1 MRWTLARQLY
11 LGFGFTL
18 AVITTIAAV
27 SWQGLTA
34 GADAART
41 LGRVSTKLATNGE
54 LANASNQ
61 LRIGVRRFLM
71 SNDPAERTNF
81 DQAYETFAKASQHFR
96 DANPSAE
103 VAERLTQLDKL
114 AGEVR
119 DGFHEI
125 VPVVLERNDLMNGR
139 FTGAGPALAERLRAS
154 RDRATGGERE
164 AIGLAADRFM
174 DAWALASTFLQ
185 TRSAE
190 TGHAAEKALDASL
203 AALPGSSNELRSAI
217 AQYRTDLDHL
227 ETLINRRNQINA
239 RLEEQGPKL
248 GQLGR
253 EITEML
259 SREAAAIEASSVALL
274 GFNRTLTGAASLAGL
289 VLGAACAVF
298 IARRVSRRVAM
309 VEHEVDTIRTSND
322 LTRRVPADGGDEVAQ
337 IASGVNALLES
348 LHAVVKQV
356 STSAQSVAAASTQIA
371 ASAEEMAAGLSRQEQ
386 QTSQVSAAVE
396 ELSQSVNE
404 VARKGS
410 DAAKGAKASRDD
422 AGQGG
427 EVVGKTVEEM
437 RAIAAEVSESA
448 RAINELGKKSE
459 QIGAIINV
467 INDIADQ
474 TNLLA
479 LNAAIEAARAGEHGR
494 GFAVVADE
502 VRKLAERTTTATEEV
517 ARSIREIQADTGT
530 AVKKIESG
538 SARVSTGV
546 DLARSAG
553 QALDRIVGSSSSMA
567 SMIEAIAAA
576 AEQQSAA
583 SEEIARSVEQI
594 NAVTRESNQGASQAA
609 QAAASLSE
617 QSESLRSIVS
627 RFKI

>member
-1 MRWTLARQLY
+1 MRWTLAKQLY
-11 LGFGFTL
+11 IGFGFTL
-18 AVITTIAAV
+18 AVLTTIAAV
-27 SWQGLTA
+27 SWQGLAAGTDTA
-34 GADAART
+34 QT
-41 LGRVSTKLATNGE
+41 LGRTTTKLAANGE
-54 LANASNQ
+54 MANAANQ

-71 SNDPAERTNF
+71 NNDAAERERF
-81 DQAYETFAKASQHFR
+81 SQAYTAFTDAAKRFEAQS
-96 DANPSAE
+96 PSPEA
-103 VAERLTQLDKL
+103 AERLAQLEKL
-114 AGEVR
+114 AAEFR
-119 DGFHEI
+119 DGFEKI
-125 VPVVLERNDLMNGR
+125 VPIVIERNELINGR
-139 FTGAGPALAERLRAS
+139 FAAAGPALAERLRAA
-154 RDRATGGERE
+154 RDRAAGAERE
-164 AIGLAADRFM
+164 ALDRATDQFAQ
-174 DAWALASTFLQ
+174 AWALAATFLQ

-190 TGHAAEKALDASL
+190 LGDAAEKSIEASL
-203 AALPGSSNELRSAI
+203 ASLPGSSRELRASLE
-217 AQYRTDLDHL
+217 QYGADLKHL
-227 ETLINRRNQINA
+227 ETLMSKRNQINA
-239 RLEEQGPKL
+239 ALEEQGPKL
-248 GQLGR
+248 GKLTG
-253 EITEML
+253 EIAELL
-259 SREAAAIEASSVALL
+259 SREAEATEASSVAFLSSKKSL
-274 GFNRTLTGAASLAGL
+274 ATVMSLAGL
-289 VLGAACAVF
+289 ALGAGCAVF
-298 IARRVSRRVAM
+298 IARRVSKRVAM
-309 VEHEVDTIRTSND
+309 VEQEVEAIRKSND
-322 LTRRVPADGGDEVAQ
+322 LTRRIPTDGGDEVAQ

-348 LHAVVKQV
+348 LHGVVKQV
-356 STSAQSVAAASTQIA
+356 SSSAQSVAAASTEIA
-371 ASAEEMAAGLSRQEQ
+371 ASAEQMAAGLSRQEQ

-396 ELSQSVNE
+396 ELSQSVSE

-410 DAAKGAKASRDD
+410 DAAKGAQASRDD

-553 QALDRIVGSSSSMA
+553 QALERIVGSSSSMA

-594 NAVTRESNQGASQAA
+594 NAVTRESNQGAAQAA

-617 QSESLRSIVS
+617 QSENLRSLVS
-627 RFKI
+627 RFKT